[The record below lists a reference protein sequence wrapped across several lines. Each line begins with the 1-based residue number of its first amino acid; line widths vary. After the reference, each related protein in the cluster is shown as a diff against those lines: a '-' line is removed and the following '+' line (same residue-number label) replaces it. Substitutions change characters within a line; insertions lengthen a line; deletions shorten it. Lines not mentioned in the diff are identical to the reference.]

1 MIHYNSKSCNLS
13 CETFKNVNLSPHE
26 LFHHREGNQGGKE
39 GTSGN
44 TVAMETLTGALLSVL
59 RLIGCCRA
67 TVGVGSG
74 KPNNACGGS

>member
-1 MIHYNSKSCNLS
+1 MY
-13 CETFKNVNLSPHE
+13 TFHRMNFSIT
-26 LFHHREGNQGGKE
+26 REGNQGGKE

-44 TVAMETLTGALLSVL
+44 AVAMETLTGALLSVL

-67 TVGVGSG
+67 TVGLGMGSG